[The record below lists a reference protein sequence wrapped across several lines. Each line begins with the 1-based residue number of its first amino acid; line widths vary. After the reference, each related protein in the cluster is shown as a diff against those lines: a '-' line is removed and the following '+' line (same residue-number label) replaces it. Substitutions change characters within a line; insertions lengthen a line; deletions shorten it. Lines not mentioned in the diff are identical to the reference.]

1 MMCKPVYT
9 TKPELHKESTT
20 IERGQQPSSEIRLS
34 TSLFILPICIFLIVL
49 SFLAGCFVRV
59 LNLPVMHNGSNHE
72 MVAKVSS
79 EECPNDSW
87 SIQEIDAS
95 ININRINNEIMAR
108 AQHLIIEVNTQKDT
122 NESALKS
129 IMNTLEQAMRDLSAN
144 PLRTSHRC
152 NHSHC
157 LTVSLEGHIV
167 IHSIRQMLL
176 IDVFLRD
183 YDYSAKY
190 QQHRMQCILNSAS
203 TLGSI
208 KWSHKLRGFL
218 ESPYYVRLSN
228 PLDHEMGA
236 DLLRRMD
243 DKKLLVSRKTKY
255 QSVDIYELPRRRF
268 NGDALISKQLEY
280 PDGLLGKDKALYLD
294 GVLQSSLYGD
304 AIYHE
309 ALVHPG
315 MIVHANPKRV
325 AIIGGGEGATL
336 REVLKHTTVENVV
349 MLEIDEELTMISR
362 EYLSEW
368 NDCNDISTETVN
380 SIIRKSSSCF
390 DEEKVDLHFVDAFQW
405 FVDNYNQ
412 SKVISANE
420 NTRPEKELFD
430 VIIMDALDPDD
441 FVVFAEKL
449 YNNTD
454 FIESLYN
461 GLSFEGVFV
470 VQLGESPE
478 NVDPS
483 DEFGPF
489 RNRAKMTAQLQKFGF
504 ESIHVFDEGH
514 CDFFHPWTILVA
526 LKNYESRS
534 NWYRNAAEIQ
544 IELIER
550 IVQTKSGN
558 PALLHFDAATMISY
572 QIPSKSFESIYCRQD
587 DEPEECDDYY
597 GFWPDINNIPISHVQ
612 VKKSGVSE
620 QAGRGIFAVND
631 IPKDSMIDL
640 GQGTKAFHMAPTT
653 WGVFDTLY
661 DWVEEKSERE
671 VIASEMSGLKYFIEG

>member
-1 MMCKPVYT
+1 MCKPVYT
-9 TKPELHKESTT
+9 AKPELHKESTT

-183 YDYSAKY
+183 YDYSAQY

-255 QSVDIYELPRRRF
+255 QTVDIYELPRRRF

-380 SIIRKSSSCF
+380 SIIGKSSSCF

-653 WGVFDTLY
+653 WDVFDTLY